1 MRTFWLVI
9 GIVLVLV
16 VVGTVGLFFRMQSV
30 NEEVARELRAN
41 PTGERA
47 QIVMLLSYADR
58 TLPVNYLREN
68 DKVFIL
74 SLIHI

>member
-47 QIVMLLSYADR
+47 QIVMLLS
-58 TLPVNYLREN
+58 
-68 DKVFIL
+68 
-74 SLIHI
+74 